1 MMTMDDSTRSR
12 IRHIFLSPRP
22 NFALMAG
29 ADLLGMSLKE
39 LKHEIGIG
47 AIVAV
52 PTRLGQRISK
62 EEIIAAAWRVWPQ
75 AVIEE
80 ALGEE
85 AATVLPEVIRLVELR
100 ARIPRYQRDMLHALA
115 EWQETTVDE
124 VLTRELEGVAS
135 SYADDLAG
143 AVPDF
148 RLAMRWPARGAET
161 AE

>member
-1 MMTMDDSTRSR
+1 
-12 IRHIFLSPRP
+12 
-22 NFALMAG
+22 
-29 ADLLGMSLKE
+29 MSLKE
-39 LKHEIGIG
+39 LKHELGIG

-52 PTRLGQRISK
+52 PTRLGQRIGK
-62 EEIIAAAWRVWPQ
+62 EEMIAAALRVWPQ
-75 AVIEE
+75 AAIEE
-80 ALGEE
+80 ALGEV
-85 AATVLPEVIRLVELR
+85 TVLPEAIRLVELR
-100 ARIPRYQRDMLHALA
+100 ARIPRYQRDMLRVLA

>member
-1 MMTMDDSTRSR
+1 MDDSTRSR

-22 NFALMAG
+22 NFVLMTA
-29 ADLLGMSLKE
+29 AELLGMTLKD
-39 LKHEIGIG
+39 LRHEIGIG

-62 EEIIAAAWRVWPQ
+62 EELIAAALQVWPA

-80 ALGEE
+80 ALGDD
-85 AATVLPEVIRLVELR
+85 AATVLPDVLRLVELR
-100 ARIPRYQRDMLHALA
+100 ARIPRYQRDMLNVMAG
-115 EWQETTVDE
+115 WQGTTGDE

-135 SYADDLAG
+135 AYSGELAG

-148 RLAMRWPARGAET
+148 GLAMRWPLRGAER
-161 AE
+161 AG